1 MKYLFF
7 IGIFFVN
14 LGFSQTWEDYVDN
27 AVKARDSKDLIGAH
41 YYYTK
46 AIEIS
51 PTTEKSITTNLYF
64 ERMMVTFGK
73 DDFTNVLKESIDV
86 VNVFMQILEKIYQTK
101 NNDIEKFNELK
112 KNWDES
118 MSLVYMIKAIAMEE
132 MEKSKLKYDIRK
144 YCTKCD
150 NVIQAVYYN
159 KGYSTALSKF
169 GCGREEIDNWG
180 KSCKS

>member
-1 MKYLFF
+1 
-7 IGIFFVN
+7 
-14 LGFSQTWEDYVDN
+14 
-27 AVKARDSKDLIGAH
+27 
-41 YYYTK
+41 
-46 AIEIS
+46 
-51 PTTEKSITTNLYF
+51 
-64 ERMMVTFGK
+64 MVTFGK

-144 YCTKCD
+144 
-150 NVIQAVYYN
+150 
-159 KGYSTALSKF
+159 
-169 GCGREEIDNWG
+169 
-180 KSCKS
+180 

>member
-1 MKYLFF
+1 MKYLFL

-14 LGFSQTWEDYVDN
+14 IGFSQTWEDYVD
-27 AVKARDSKDLIGAH
+27 KAIKANDSEDFIGAH

-51 PTTEKSITTNLYF
+51 PTTDESITTNLYL
-64 ERMMVTFGK
+64 ERMMVTYSK
-73 DDFTNVLKESIDV
+73 DDFINVLRESIDV
-86 VNVFMQILEKIYQTK
+86 VNVFMKILDKIYQIK
-101 NNDIEKFNELK
+101 SNDISKFNELK
-112 KNWDES
+112 KKWDEN
-118 MSLVYMIKAIAMEE
+118 MSLAYMVKAISMEE
-132 MEKSKLKYDIRK
+132 MEKSKLKYDINK

-159 KGYSTALSKF
+159 KKFSTALSKF

-180 KSCKS
+180 KSCKN

>member
-14 LGFSQTWEDYVDN
+14 LGFSQTWDDYVDK
-27 AVKARDSKDLIGAH
+27 AIKARDSQDLIGAH

-51 PTTEKSITTNLYF
+51 PISDKSITTNLYW
-64 ERMMVTFGK
+64 ERMMVTFSK
-73 DDFTNVLKESIDV
+73 NDFTNVLRESIDV
-86 VNVFMQILEKIYQTK
+86 VNVFMQILDKIYQIR

-112 KNWDES
+112 KKWDES
-118 MSLVYMIKAIAMEE
+118 MSLVYMIKAITMEE
-132 MEKSKLKYDIRK
+132 MGKVKLKYDIRK

-159 KGYSTALSKF
+159 KEYSTALSKF
-169 GCGREEIDNWG
+169 GCGRQEVDNWG

>member
-51 PTTEKSITTNLYF
+51 PTTEKSITTNLY
-64 ERMMVTFGK
+64 
-73 DDFTNVLKESIDV
+73 
-86 VNVFMQILEKIYQTK
+86 
-101 NNDIEKFNELK
+101 
-112 KNWDES
+112 W
-118 MSLVYMIKAIAMEE
+118 
-132 MEKSKLKYDIRK
+132 
-144 YCTKCD
+144 
-150 NVIQAVYYN
+150 
-159 KGYSTALSKF
+159 
-169 GCGREEIDNWG
+169 
-180 KSCKS
+180 